1 MIPRG
6 IAWGGMVQDPLS
18 RATHYRQE
26 AAKCYELAKSASPG
40 FLRECYRRVAA
51 QYLFLAEDEL
61 KLVEQPSRPLKNS
74 EKSWRCATLGS
85 KRALD

>member
-1 MIPRG
+1 
-6 IAWGGMVQDPLS
+6 MVQDPLS

-40 FLRECYRRVAA
+40 FLRECYRRVAS

-61 KLVEQPSRPLKNS
+61 KLVEQRSHFA
-74 EKSWRCATLGS
+74 ATGHDPPAAE
-85 KRALD
+85 RGGA

>member
-1 MIPRG
+1 
-6 IAWGGMVQDPLS
+6 MVQGSLS
-18 RATHYRQE
+18 RANHYRQE

-61 KLVEQPSRPLKNS
+61 KQVEQPSHFAATGRDRPAA
-74 EKSWRCATLGS
+74 ERGGP
-85 KRALD
+85 